1 VDVVERVAFDMES
14 DISRAFSKKR
24 KKTGNAQVK
33 TWKVSME
40 QGDQMNL

>member
-24 KKTGNAQVK
+24 KKDRECTSKDLESKHGTG
-33 TWKVSME
+33 
-40 QGDQMNL
+40 